1 MVGCKATPI
10 AEPIPIEEISVI
22 TEYVVDNTEID
33 RLTEELELAKEQN
46 DKYNNLL
53 NNLND
58 LLSNVYYGYA
68 ENDEWVLDGF
78 TAFSLNYNDEIY
90 LITAGHCVED
100 KEGKYYNHRFKAN
113 FSDEWIYP
121 ELLIYESDYDENIDY
136 AIFYSETMG
145 SGLKYNSNNENC
157 SKFVLG
163 NGDKNTFK
171 SLNLLRGIPGESG
184 SPIVNLSGEA
194 VEIFTGSST
203 DIDIVI
209 KAIDDLE

>member
-1 MVGCKATPI
+1 
-10 AEPIPIEEISVI
+10 
-22 TEYVVDNTEID
+22 
-33 RLTEELELAKEQN
+33 
-46 DKYNNLL
+46 
-53 NNLND
+53 LND
-58 LLSNVYYGYA
+58 LLSNVYYVYA